1 MEFLKALFSQGWFG
15 SLIGIIGLVIAFWQI
30 KARLNIQK
38 MLQQES
44 FHLHSS
50 VALILGNCQTAI
62 KNIKSNQIPDSLV
75 SAGQAEGGSQMLL
88 KQSVKIVC
96 HYYNPTD
103 TDIDAWISRGK
114 INKDYRSL
122 FLAYSQQNRGWLRFI
137 YYKIKEKTF

>member
-1 MEFLKALFSQGWFG
+1 MDIAD
-15 SLIGIIGLVIAFWQI
+15 LIKTGISIISVIFAFWQI

-62 KNIKSNQIPDSLV
+62 SNIKSNQIPDSLV

-88 KQSVKIVC
+88 KQTAKIVC
-96 HYYNPTD
+96 HYHNPTD
-103 TDIDAWISRGK
+103 TDIDAWILRGK
-114 INKDYRSL
+114 INEHYKSL
-122 FLAYSQQNRGWLRFI
+122 FLAYSQQNRGWLCSI
-137 YYKIKEKTF
+137 YYKIKEKIF

>member
-62 KNIKSNQIPDSLV
+62 ENIKSNQIPDSLV

-88 KQSVKIVC
+88 KQAVKI
-96 HYYNPTD
+96 
-103 TDIDAWISRGK
+103 GK
-114 INKDYRSL
+114 
-122 FLAYSQQNRGWLRFI
+122 YSVNHI
-137 YYKIKEKTF
+137 